1 MWFANELHDFLPL
14 DFAWALI
21 DPFLVLQ
28 RSQIARVCISLP
40 QSQFTFPHPWM
51 RTPRPHGPPEAD
63 TGNAH

>member
-1 MWFANELHDFLPL
+1 MDYSPASMWFANELHDFLPL

-40 QSQFTFPHPWM
+40 QSRFDVYYLLGLYVHI
-51 RTPRPHGPPEAD
+51 GV
-63 TGNAH
+63 